1 MAETGEGAS
10 QQSLT
15 DRQRANLRPL
25 VSEVVLTEGSTAN
38 ERVRRARE
46 RNALSDFDGATAEI
60 EESPSEKV
68 TKARERIGFFGVT
81 HNAQGDR
88 TRTIEE
94 QRRFNRATE
103 ALNRVGNFLEQ
114 GYERLNQT
122 ERNELVN
129 HVRGIFLNNRTLGEA
144 FQRLTPE
151 QQNNQIATMLQ
162 DPEFVK
168 MVSVQIDKIN
178 AVTLTN
184 QSDIDQARITR
195 AEAEGKETVATRTET
210 RINDNIDDARTRLQD
225 IRSGTVATNQQITA
239 AESVVSTAT
248 AARDAAQNAI
258 APTQAALDAAQDRYD
273 EQVDSGVAGRAL
285 QPFAA
290 RLRAAQQAHATA
302 VNNLQTRENALNNAQ
317 TQLMQ
322 IVGASMQGDNGETE
336 REDRLESQYTQQ
348 NEATIANRRAPEETR
363 MRRIEERELI
373 ERRAR
378 EEEQIIR
385 HTENVFSVA
394 AREFLHKRVREAVST
409 LEELE
414 PGYLTEEVET
424 VRKAMGEAIRTRWIR
439 DETRARGIFRRRV
452 TEQVV
457 SREAV
462 ERDFRRLIAEGPNG
476 MLRELLGGI
485 DVRYPGTDENAPTQR
500 LTPDQ
505 IRELMGNDLFSDE
518 MKKHFVK
525 NVLANRILTSQIRPA
540 EVHQIMEADW
550 GKGMIKA
557 ALEKNSEFRNTI
569 TQLTDSQDLDL
580 DKPEF
585 RHRLARSLVDHPGL
599 WLTLG
604 IGNVIHALW
613 KSITTDPNQH
623 LREQVAA

>member
-1 MAETGEGAS
+1 MAETGEGAP

-25 VSEVVLTEGSTAN
+25 VSEVVLTEGRTAN

-68 TKARERIGFFGVT
+68 TKARERIGYFGVT

-129 HVRGIFLNNRTLGEA
+129 HVRSIFLNNRTLGEA

-151 QQNNQIATMLQ
+151 QQNNQIAAMLQ

-168 MVSVQIDKIN
+168 MVSAQIDKVN
-178 AVTLTN
+178 ALTLTS
-184 QSDIDQARITR
+184 QSDIDQARTAR
-195 AEAEGKETVATRTET
+195 AEAEGKEDDATDTVTRREGAVGRTERSLNNLT
-210 RINDNIDDARTRLQD
+210 TPTTPPTHAPNQFQQALDDARTQRDSARTDFNQAQADYNQAVQD
-225 IRSGTVATNQQITA
+225 HINSGGNQRTA
-239 AESVVSTAT
+239 QQDPNVLIAINAFN
-248 AARDAAQNAI
+248 AARTARDDASREFQNVQRSYLQAQNV
-258 APTQAALDAAQDRYD
+258 PQEEVSEQDL
-273 EQVDSGVAGRAL
+273 E
-285 QPFAA
+285 A
-290 RLRAAQQAHATA
+290 RLEQQH
-302 VNNLQTRENALNNAQ
+302 
-317 TQLMQ
+317 TQL
-322 IVGASMQGDNGETE
+322 GEA
-336 REDRLESQYTQQ
+336 R
-348 NEATIANRRAPEETR
+348 IANRRAPEETR
-363 MRRIEERELI
+363 MRRIEERELL
-373 ERRAR
+373 ERRAS
-378 EEEQIIR
+378 EENQINR
-385 HTENVFSVA
+385 HLENAFSVA
-394 AREFLHKRVREAVST
+394 TREYLSKRVREAVST

-414 PGYLTEEVET
+414 PGYLSEEVET

-439 DETRARGIFRRRV
+439 HETRTRGIFRRRV

-518 MKKHFVK
+518 MKKHYVK
-525 NVLANRILTSQIRPA
+525 NVLANRILTNQIRPA

-550 GKGMIKA
+550 GKGMIKE
-557 ALEKNSEFRNTI
+557 ALAKNTEFRDTI